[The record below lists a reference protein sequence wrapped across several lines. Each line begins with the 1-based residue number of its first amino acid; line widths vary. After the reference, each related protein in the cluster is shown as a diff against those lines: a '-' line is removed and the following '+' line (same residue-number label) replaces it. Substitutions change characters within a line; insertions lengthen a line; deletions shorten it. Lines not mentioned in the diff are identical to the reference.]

1 MDETPGTSSHNNETS
16 DGPFISQSE
25 SSMETNT
32 DLEEPSIETDIEPVD
47 VEVVQK
53 CLSEP
58 RLCRDS
64 GEGQVSLVMCTMWYM
79 FIRTKVPLGKSFPTI
94 FEGDGQKCWLVN

>member
-16 DGPFISQSE
+16 DSPFVSQSE

-64 GEGQVSLVMCTMWYM
+64 GEGQVSLVYN
-79 FIRTKVPLGKSFPTI
+79 VVY
-94 FEGDGQKCWLVN
+94 GQKFPWAKVSPQFLQGMVKVLVG